1 MINLP
6 PSTKNR
12 LKDLGVAS
20 VYLFGSRAEGTSTP
34 FSDYDFAILMN
45 KLVEEPRAS
54 LLSPLYQTLYQIFSP
69 LCPRQ
74 YPNDII
80 DIVFLRQLPL
90 ELQMHIIKKGKIIFD
105 DHPSLR
111 ADEEARIML
120 KQADFEPLRHMM
132 QEALLARL

>member
-1 MINLP
+1 MTNLP
-6 PSTKNR
+6 PSARNK

-34 FSDYDFAILMN
+34 LSDYDLAILMN
-45 KLVEEPRAS
+45 KPDDEPQAS
-54 LLSPLYQTLYQIFSP
+54 LLSPLYQSLYQLFSS

-80 DIVFLRQLPL
+80 DIVFLRRLPL
-90 ELQMHIIKKGKIIFD
+90 ELQMHILKKGKIIFD
-105 DHPSLR
+105 DHPCLR

-120 KQADFEPLRHMM
+120 KRADFEPLRQMM